1 MIAMK
6 VSVTG
11 YFTLK
16 YIYIVNKIIVN
27 KTLTE
32 HKCIG

>member
-16 YIYIVNKIIVN
+16 YILYSKQNNCKQDTN
-27 KTLTE
+27 
-32 HKCIG
+32 